1 MASIFGQNILKM
13 ISFIKS
19 KKIFKKFLLKCLNIF
34 LFFGLD
40 LQRIY
45 LLVFIPYFLASFC
58 KFKLKKG
65 KVNKIKPILGD
76 FLSSVN
82 LMQGH
87 YFHQDLIVANKI
99 YKKNPSRHIDIG
111 SRVDGF
117 VTHVASFRKIEIFDI
132 RKIGVSQH
140 SNIISAQK
148 DIMKT
153 NVTTEITDSL
163 SCLHTIEHLGL
174 GRFGDDLDPDGHI
187 KGFKNLL
194 KLLSKDGLLYIS
206 FPIATK
212 SRLEFNEQRVF
223 QYQEILQWLKICGD
237 NYILECFDFIDDLD
251 NVNLNHNINNVIK
264 KLDYGCGIYTI
275 KKI

>member
-1 MASIFGQNILKM
+1 MFGKNISKLLE
-13 ISFIKS
+13 FIKP
-19 KKIFKKFLLKCLNIF
+19 KKIFKKFLLKCLNFF
-34 LFFGLD
+34 LFFGVD
-40 LQRIY
+40 LQRLY
-45 LLVFIPYFLASFC
+45 HLVFFPYFLFSLC

-65 KVNKIKPILGD
+65 KVNKIKPLLGD
-76 FLSSVN
+76 FSSSAN

-111 SRVDGF
+111 SRLDGF
-117 VTHVASFRKIEIFDI
+117 VTHVASFRKIEIFDL
-132 RKIGVSQH
+132 RNIGVSKH
-140 SNIISAQK
+140 SNIISAQI
-148 DIMKT
+148 DITKKS
-153 NVTTEITDSL
+153 VATEITDSL

-174 GRFGDDLDPDGHI
+174 GRYGDDLDPDGHI

-194 KLLSKDGLLYIS
+194 KLLAKEGLLYIS

-223 QYQEILQWLKICGD
+223 QYEEILQWLKVCGD
-237 NYILECFDFIDDLD
+237 NYILECFDFIDDSD
-251 NVNLNHNINNVIK
+251 NIYLNYNISNIIE
-264 KLDYGCGIYTI
+264 KLNYGCGIYTI